1 MTPPETR
8 YAKNGD
14 VHIAY
19 QVFGG
24 GPLDLVVVHG
34 FVGNIEL
41 HWDFPDAA
49 QFYTRLGSFCRVI
62 CFDKRGTGL
71 SDRDCGIATLEERMD
86 DVRAVMD
93 AAGSERAAL
102 FGQSEGGPMS
112 VLFAAAHPERTRAL
126 VLYGTFAR
134 SNQRDWSPE
143 RFDARMAEF
152 DRGWGTTMS
161 RLPMLAPGK
170 LSDAAF
176 SRAWTRLERQSAS
189 PAAAIAMLRMNKDID
204 VSHVLPVIRVP
215 TLVLHRTATS
225 PSTWIKA
232 AISRRTFPAR
242 DMSRWQGTII

>member
-1 MTPPETR
+1 
-8 YAKNGD
+8 
-14 VHIAY
+14 
-19 QVFGG
+19 
-24 GPLDLVVVHG
+24 
-34 FVGNIEL
+34 
-41 HWDFPDAA
+41 
-49 QFYTRLGSFCRVI
+49 
-62 CFDKRGTGL
+62 
-71 SDRDCGIATLEERMD
+71 
-86 DVRAVMD
+86 
-93 AAGSERAAL
+93 
-102 FGQSEGGPMS
+102 MS

-143 RFDARMAEF
+143 RFDARMVEF

-215 TLVLHRTATS
+215 TLVLHRTGDLTVNVDQGRYLAAHLPGARYVEMAGHDHLVFVGDGDRCGVTVTDVDAKFQQALDAGATVVAPLDDQFWGDRYGVVEDPFGHHWSLGQPVREVS
-225 PSTWIKA
+225 PEDIQA
-232 AISRRTFPAR
+232 A
-242 DMSRWQGTII
+242 MSGQAG

>member
-49 QFYTRLGSFCRVI
+49 RFYTRLGSFCRVI

-161 RLPMLAPGK
+161 RLTMLAPGK

>member
-1 MTPPETR
+1 M
-8 YAKNGD
+8 
-14 VHIAY
+14 V
-19 QVFGG
+19 
-24 GPLDLVVVHG
+24 
-34 FVGNIEL
+34 
-41 HWDFPDAA
+41 
-49 QFYTRLGSFCRVI
+49 
-62 CFDKRGTGL
+62 
-71 SDRDCGIATLEERMD
+71 
-86 DVRAVMD
+86 
-93 AAGSERAAL
+93 
-102 FGQSEGGPMS
+102 
-112 VLFAAAHPERTRAL
+112 
-126 VLYGTFAR
+126 
-134 SNQRDWSPE
+134 
-143 RFDARMAEF
+143 EF

>member
-49 QFYTRLGSFCRVI
+49 RFYTRLGSFCRVI

-93 AAGSERAAL
+93 AVGSKRAAL
-102 FGQSEGGPMS
+102 VGVSEGGPLNL
-112 VLFAAAHPERTRAL
+112 LFAATHPAPMLLSMNLPLQTRCQRFSLSPSACPDPIGEGERAGL
-126 VLYGTFAR
+126 PSEVLLTEEGVRGPFAR
-134 SNQRDWSPE
+134 DGSWPQCASEVGGRCSLC
-143 RFDARMAEF
+143 R
-152 DRGWGTTMS
+152 RGQW
-161 RLPMLAPGK
+161 
-170 LSDAAF
+170 
-176 SRAWTRLERQSAS
+176 
-189 PAAAIAMLRMNKDID
+189 
-204 VSHVLPVIRVP
+204 
-215 TLVLHRTATS
+215 
-225 PSTWIKA
+225 
-232 AISRRTFPAR
+232 RRR
-242 DMSRWQGTII
+242 NWRN